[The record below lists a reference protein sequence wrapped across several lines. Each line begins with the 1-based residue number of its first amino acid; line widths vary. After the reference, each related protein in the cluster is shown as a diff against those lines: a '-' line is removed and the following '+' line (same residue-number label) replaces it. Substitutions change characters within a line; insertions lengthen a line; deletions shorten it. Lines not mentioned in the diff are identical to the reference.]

1 MENILKHFLFL
12 ECGIC
17 FVLFCFFYKE
27 GKSDKTKEEN
37 NDHHRDNIKNR
48 DLFTVI
54 FITTHWYPG
63 SMTGQVVLS
72 YRSHAC

>member
-1 MENILKHFLFL
+1 MF
-12 ECGIC
+12 C
-17 FVLFCFFYKE
+17 FVLFFYKE

-54 FITTHWYPG
+54 FITTH
-63 SMTGQVVLS
+63 
-72 YRSHAC
+72 